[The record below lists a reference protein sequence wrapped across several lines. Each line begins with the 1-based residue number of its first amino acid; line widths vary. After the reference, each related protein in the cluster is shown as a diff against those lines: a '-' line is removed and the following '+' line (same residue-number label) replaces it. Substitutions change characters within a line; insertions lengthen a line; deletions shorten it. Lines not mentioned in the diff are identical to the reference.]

1 MPVLVIGQQ
10 VLIGVGSSYWRLRCK
25 RFWEWQLLGK
35 VKSLINDIRYCLPFT
50 FGCIISWTHDVMTAF
65 VPGPT
70 AHVQH
75 SAEQVLHYSEL
86 RLQLPIISW
95 IMGWSACAVGQ
106 TYRKKRQV
114 GDKKNN
120 PRVISKSKFHKVRVS
135 SFTNSKNILL
145 AYLHLIW

>member
-1 MPVLVIGQQ
+1 MCLSWLLANKFLKIWQ
-10 VLIGVGSSYWRLRCK
+10 LIGVGSSYWRLRCK

-35 VKSLINDIRYCLPFT
+35 VKSLINDIRCCLPFT

-75 SAEQVLHYSEL
+75 SAEQVLHDSEL

-95 IMGWSACAVGQ
+95 IMGWSAYAVGQ

-114 GDKKNN
+114 GDKKTIPEWYQRANFK
-120 PRVISKSKFHKVRVS
+120 RYEC
-135 SFTNSKNILL
+135 LL
-145 AYLHLIW
+145 SLIVKIFY